1 MRVLIDH
8 AEYFEDLT
16 YDELDRFGITLD
28 KKYVHNTF
36 CLGPVSDLTLV
47 QLESFDLI
55 FTSSQNPHLINF
67 VRKGGTLKC
76 LT

>member
-1 MRVLIDH
+1 MRILIDH
-8 AEYFEDLT
+8 PEYFEDLS
-16 YDELDRFGITLD
+16 YNELLRFITEID
-28 KKYVHNTF
+28 KKYMHDSF
-36 CLGPVSDLTLV
+36 CLGPVSDLTLI

-67 VRKGGTLKC
+67 VRKGGIVKC

>member
-16 YDELDRFGITLD
+16 YGELAGFGITVD
-28 KKYVHNTF
+28 KKYAHNTF

-67 VRKGGTLKC
+67 VRKGGILKC